1 MIEFHNVSKIY
12 DGKTVLQNA
21 NLTIEDGEFVFIV
34 GPTGAGKSTL
44 IKLISREI
52 EPDEGYIEVDGRDI
66 ADLSAREIPGFRRQ
80 IGMVFQD
87 YRLLPNLTV
96 FENVSFAKEVVH
108 CSRRLINAQVPQ
120 LLAMV
125 DIADHADNF
134 PSEISGGEQQRV
146 GIARAIANNPKYLIA
161 DEPTGNLDL
170 KTAESIMDLFEL
182 INERGT
188 TIIMVTHDQKIVKTM
203 NKRVISIEDGKISS
217 DRNGGAANA

>member
-12 DGKTVLQNA
+12 DGKTVLNDA
-21 NLTIEDGEFVFIV
+21 NITIEDGEFVFVV

-52 EPDEGYIEVDGRDI
+52 EPDEGFISVDGKDLSE
-66 ADLSAREIPGFRRQ
+66 LSAREIPYFRRQ

-108 CSRRLINAQVPQ
+108 CSRRLIKSQVPQ

-134 PSEISGGEQQRV
+134 PGELSGGEQQRV

-161 DEPTGNLDL
+161 DEPTGNLDP

-188 TIIMVTHDQKIVKTM
+188 TIIMVTHDLKIVKQM
-203 NKRVISIEDGKISS
+203 NKRVISIEDGKIAY
-217 DRNGGAANA
+217 DKKGGAVHA